1 MRRVRTALASF
12 GLAAALGIAALQG
25 PGYALAS
32 DDEGNGQRVIE
43 EENPDFSDG
52 DIAGIVYH
60 IDGDSQQRIVTI
72 LDKDTGLAVKA
83 YVVAPGPL
91 SQIKNS
97 QVCIGRFV
105 TAHGVRVNDK
115 LLDAEGFDVD
125 QTTQCHQPATK

>member
-1 MRRVRTALASF
+1 
-12 GLAAALGIAALQG
+12 GIVTLQG
-25 PGYALAS
+25 PGFAQAS
-32 DDEGNGQRVIE
+32 DDEGNGQRIIE
-43 EENPDFSDG
+43 QENPDFSDG
-52 DIAGIVYH
+52 DVAGIVYH

-72 LDKDTGLAVKA
+72 LDKDIGLAVKA
-83 YVVAPGPL
+83 YAGAPGPWR
-91 SQIKNS
+91 QIKKK